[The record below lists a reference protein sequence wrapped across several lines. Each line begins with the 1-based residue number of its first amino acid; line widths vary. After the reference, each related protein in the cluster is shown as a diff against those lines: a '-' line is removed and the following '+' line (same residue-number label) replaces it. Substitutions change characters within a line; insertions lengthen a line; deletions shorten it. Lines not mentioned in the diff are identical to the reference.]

1 MAYLDQ
7 WLRAHPDKAVEM
19 DPLYDLLREAD
30 IRLTGRESDTA
41 LSAELQQWA
50 QSPAVITS
58 TALHEVLEAISARLI
73 AAEVNNLVNLQPQHN

>member
-7 WLRAHPDKAVEM
+7 WVRAHPDKRAEM

-30 IRLTGRESDTA
+30 LRLTARNRDTV

-58 TALHEVLEAISARLI
+58 TALHAVLEAISARLV
-73 AAEVNNLVNLQPQHN
+73 AGDTNSLVSMTARHQ

>member
-30 IRLTGRESDTA
+30 RRLTGRESDTA
-41 LSAELQQWA
+41 LSAKLQQWA
-50 QSPAVITS
+50 HSPAVITS

>member
-7 WLRAHPDKAVEM
+7 WVRAHPNETAKM

-30 IRLTGRESDTA
+30 VRLTAQEGDTA

-50 QSPAVITS
+50 QTPAVITS
-58 TALHEVLEAISARLI
+58 TALREVLEAISARLI
-73 AAEVNNLVNLQPQHN
+73 ANEANNLVRLQPQHN